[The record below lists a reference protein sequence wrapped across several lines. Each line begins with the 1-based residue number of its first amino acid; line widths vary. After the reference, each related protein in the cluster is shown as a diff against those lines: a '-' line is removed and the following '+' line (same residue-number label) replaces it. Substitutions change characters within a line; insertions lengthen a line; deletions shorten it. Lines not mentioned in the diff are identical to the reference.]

1 MPVVFTLESLAAGLK
16 GHNPTRVDEPGVAEA
31 AVSVILTSAR
41 NQDLVLLLIKRVEHE
56 ADPWSGQIA
65 LPGGRRDPED
75 SGLLATAV
83 RETGEETGVDLSGN
97 QPLGELDD
105 VYPRT
110 PVLPAIFVRPFVFYL
125 PSRPR
130 LALGPEVALA
140 IRVTLGDL
148 KARACRA
155 TVDAQG
161 SLHLVDGYR
170 IGPHFLWGL
179 TERIVTPLLSL
190 ASS

>member
-1 MPVVFTLESLAAGLK
+1 MPVVFTLESLATGLK
-16 GHNPTRVDEPGVAEA
+16 GHKPARVDEPGVAEA
-31 AVSVILTSAR
+31 AVGVILSPTTSG
-41 NQDLVLLLIKRVEHE
+41 DLELLLIKRVEHE

-65 LPGGRRDPED
+65 LPGGRRDRAD
-75 SGLLATAV
+75 SDLRRTAV
-83 RETGEETGVDLSGN
+83 HEICEETGVDLSES

-105 VYPRT
+105 VYIRT
-110 PVLPAIFVRPFVFYL
+110 PVLPAIFVRPFVFSL

-148 KARACRA
+148 KACAYRA
-155 TVDAQG
+155 TLDARG
-161 SLHLVDGYR
+161 SLHVVDGYR

>member
-1 MPVVFTLESLAAGLK
+1 MPVVFTLESLATGLK
-16 GHNPTRVDEPGVAEA
+16 GHKPARVDEPGVAEA
-31 AVSVILTSAR
+31 AVGVILSPTTSG
-41 NQDLVLLLIKRVEHE
+41 DLELLLIKRVEHE

-75 SGLLATAV
+75 SDLLATAV

-110 PVLPAIFVRPFVFYL
+110 PVLPAIFVRPFVFYV

-130 LALGPEVALA
+130 LALGPEVAWA
-140 IRVTLGDL
+140 IRVTFGNLM
-148 KARACRA
+148 ACAHRA
-155 TVDAQG
+155 TVDARG